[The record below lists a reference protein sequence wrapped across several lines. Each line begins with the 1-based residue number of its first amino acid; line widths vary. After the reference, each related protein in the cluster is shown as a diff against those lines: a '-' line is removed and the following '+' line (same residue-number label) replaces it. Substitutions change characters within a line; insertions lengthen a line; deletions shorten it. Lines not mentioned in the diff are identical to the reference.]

1 MSPLPCPAYRVL
13 RLLTGKWKPAIL
25 FHLRSQ
31 TLRFGDLRR
40 CLPEVSQKVLT
51 AQLKELES
59 DGVITRTLHPDVP
72 PRVEYALSPLGV
84 ALLPLLQQ
92 MHDFA
97 LSHVDLLVRAGDGP
111 ASEPH
116 SAVIERG

>member
-1 MSPLPCPAYRVL
+1 MSPPLCPAYEVL
-13 RLLTGKWKPAIL
+13 RLLNGKWKPAIL
-25 FHLRSQ
+25 FHLQSQ

-40 CLPEVSQKVLT
+40 RLPAVSQKVLT

-59 DGVITRTLHPDVP
+59 DGVISRTLYPSVP
-72 PRVEYALSPLGV
+72 PRVEYALTQLGT

-97 LSHVDLLVRAGDGP
+97 LANAGLLAQQQDVT
-111 ASEPH
+111 
-116 SAVIERG
+116 

>member
-1 MSPLPCPAYRVL
+1 MSSLPCPAYRVL
-13 RLLTGKWKPAIL
+13 RLLAGKWKPAIL
-25 FHLRSQ
+25 FHLREQ

-59 DGVITRTLHPDVP
+59 DGVIIRTLYPDVP
-72 PRVEYALSPLGV
+72 PRVEYALSPLGI

-97 LSHVDLLVRAGDGP
+97 LSYADLLAG
-111 ASEPH
+111 SEPV
-116 SAVIERG
+116 SSSEPAAAGG

>member
-1 MSPLPCPAYRVL
+1 ML
-13 RLLTGKWKPAIL
+13 RLLAGKWKPALL
-25 FHLRSQ
+25 FHLRAQ

-51 AQLKELES
+51 AQLKELEA
-59 DGVITRTLHPDVP
+59 DGVILRTLYPEVP

-97 LSHVDLLVRAGDGP
+97 LNHGDLLAPSDAAAARE
-111 ASEPH
+111 EPH
-116 SAVIERG
+116 PTEPS

>member
-13 RLLTGKWKPAIL
+13 RLLAGKWKPAIL
-25 FHLRSQ
+25 FHLRAQ
-31 TLRFGDLRR
+31 ILRFGDLRR
-40 CLPEVSQKVLT
+40 SLPEVSQKVLT

-59 DGVITRTLHPDVP
+59 DGVIIRTLYPDVP
-72 PRVEYALSPLGV
+72 PRVEYSLSPLGI

-97 LSHVDLLVRAGDGP
+97 LSHGSLLAQSEAG
-111 ASEPH
+111 AAREEPH
-116 SAVIERG
+116 LGEPG